1 MPEGS
6 LPSREAWIEI
16 VFPDSLEMTCPCRFP
31 RGKRG
36 LKYQYNKRRIEKRS
50 RFPRGKRGLKFILRQ
65 KRINRHM
72 SLPSREAWIEME
84 VNSFMPLASAVA
96 SLAGSVD

>member
-1 MPEGS
+1 MS

-16 VFPDSLEMTCPCRFP
+16 DGEELVASLHGGRFP

-36 LKYQYNKRRIEKRS
+36 LKLNPS
-50 RFPRGKRGLKFILRQ
+50 MLFVSFP
-65 KRINRHM
+65 M
-72 SLPSREAWIEME
+72 SLPSREAWIEIGTQGPCDRPALSLSSREAWIEINLMCTCM
-84 VNSFMPLASAVA
+84 SPAMVA

>member
-1 MPEGS
+1 MS

-16 VFPDSLEMTCPCRFP
+16 DGEELVASLHGGRFP

-36 LKYQYNKRRIEKRS
+36 LKLNPS
-50 RFPRGKRGLKFILRQ
+50 MLFVSFP
-65 KRINRHM
+65 M
-72 SLPSREAWIEME
+72 SLPSREAWIEIA
-84 VNSFMPLASAVA
+84 NLCGIFGSLWVA

>member
-1 MPEGS
+1 MATAS

-16 VFPDSLEMTCPCRFP
+16 SPECRTSWASLSRFPRGKRGLKWISGVIRFTFMCRFP

-36 LKYQYNKRRIEKRS
+36 LKCRNGFE
-50 RFPRGKRGLKFILRQ
+50 LADDLA
-65 KRINRHM
+65 
-72 SLPSREAWIEME
+72 SLPSREAWIEI
-84 VNSFMPLASAVA
+84 NLGASIFNAVSVA